1 MKPRQ
6 TCPPRRTS
14 ITRYGRIGRS
24 LLLLAGLCWIG
35 SAPAGGLEEIRNAG
49 VIRVCADPHNLPFSD
64 MGMAPAGFNLDIA
77 SEIARDL
84 NLRLDYLWFH
94 TAYGGRV
101 LRQLYE
107 HNCDFFM
114 GLPDTMAASSPRLLL
129 TRPYLR
135 AGFVPVVRRDSAM
148 QNLTDAKNDPVG
160 VEMMT
165 VADFHLFR
173 SGYQRDLYRNQ
184 EELFQALIKKQVQVA
199 VMWLPSAAWLLHQH
213 PEANLRMLPVD
224 SSAVQ
229 FSLAIGVRKEDPD
242 LRDRINQVLDRLH
255 SSGEL
260 QQLLSRYGLTHAGDI
275 R

>member
-6 TCPPRRTS
+6 TCRPRRAS
-14 ITRYGRIGRS
+14 ITRYGRS

-35 SAPAGGLEEIRNAG
+35 NAQAGGLEEIQSAG

-77 SEIARDL
+77 GEIARDL

-114 GLPDTMAASSPRLLL
+114 GLPDTMAASNPRLLL

-135 AGFVPVVRRDSAM
+135 AGFVPIVRQDSTMHDLAD
-148 QNLTDAKNDPVG
+148 TKNEAVG

-173 SGYQRDLYRNQ
+173 SGYRRDLYRNQ
-184 EELFQALIKKQVQVA
+184 EELFQALVKNRVKIA
-199 VMWLPSAAWLLHQH
+199 VMWLPVAAWLRQQH

-224 SSAVQ
+224 ASDMQ

-242 LRDRINQVLDRLH
+242 LRERIDQVLDRLIR
-255 SSGEL
+255 SGKL
-260 QQLLSRYGLTHAGDI
+260 QQLLSRYGLTHAGDF